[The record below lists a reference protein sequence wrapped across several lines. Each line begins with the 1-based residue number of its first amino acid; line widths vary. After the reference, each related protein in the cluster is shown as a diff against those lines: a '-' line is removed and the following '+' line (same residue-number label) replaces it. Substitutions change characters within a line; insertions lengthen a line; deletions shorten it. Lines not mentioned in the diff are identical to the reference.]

1 MTIITPSKTNKADI
15 SFLKFLKPYLRPY
28 KWQIAIAS
36 IALIVAASTVLFMG
50 RGLQFLID
58 EGFGQS
64 DLSLLD
70 SGLYYLFVIVSIL
83 AVSSFTRYFFV
94 SWVGE
99 RVIADIRKDVFT
111 NLIRLSPEFY
121 QGNKTGEI
129 LSHIT
134 VDTTVLQSVVGSSL
148 SLALRNLLMMIGGVI
163 MLLITSPKLTGFILL
178 VIPVIIVPIIFWGR
192 KVRAKSKTA
201 QDAVANV
208 GSDIDES
215 LHGVTTIQSYVQE
228 EQTIRSFNISVE
240 KAYKKAKGYILNRAI
255 LSALVIFIVFSAIG
269 IILWLGGRDVIAGT
283 MSAGALSAFVFYAA
297 IVAGAMGVLSEVIGN
312 LQRAAGATERLIY
325 YKSVQSSIIESLE
338 PMDIGYPIQGALTF
352 DRVTFSY
359 PEQDAKIL
367 EGFNLSI
374 KAGETVAIVGRSGAG
389 KSTLFNLIMRFFD
402 PQEGQILIDDID
414 LKDASLAQLR
424 HAIGIVPQDPFIF
437 SGSVKKNL
445 LLAQEDASNER
456 LIDAL
461 KQAYAYDF
469 VKDLPQGLDT
479 PLGERGKRLSGGQKQ
494 RLAIARTLLENP
506 AILLLDEAT
515 SSLDSE
521 SEEYVKEALEKVME
535 GRTTLVIAHRLSTIM
550 HVDRIVV
557 LDHGK
562 IVQMGTHQ
570 ELIKQKGL
578 YAELAQRQ
586 FS

>member
-1 MTIITPSKTNKADI
+1 
-15 SFLKFLKPYLRPY
+15 
-28 KWQIAIAS
+28 
-36 IALIVAASTVLFMG
+36 MG
-50 RGLQFLID
+50 
-58 EGFGQS
+58 
-64 DLSLLD
+64 
-70 SGLYYLFVIVSIL
+70 
-83 AVSSFTRYFFV
+83 
-94 SWVGE
+94 
-99 RVIADIRKDVFT
+99 
-111 NLIRLSPEFY
+111 
-121 QGNKTGEI
+121 
-129 LSHIT
+129 
-134 VDTTVLQSVVGSSL
+134 
-148 SLALRNLLMMIGGVI
+148 
-163 MLLITSPKLTGFILL
+163 
-178 VIPVIIVPIIFWGR
+178 
-192 KVRAKSKTA
+192 
-201 QDAVANV
+201 
-208 GSDIDES
+208 
-215 LHGVTTIQSYVQE
+215 
-228 EQTIRSFNISVE
+228 
-240 KAYKKAKGYILNRAI
+240 
-255 LSALVIFIVFSAIG
+255 
-269 IILWLGGRDVIAGT
+269 
-283 MSAGALSAFVFYAA
+283 
-297 IVAGAMGVLSEVIGN
+297 
-312 LQRAAGATERLIY
+312 
-325 YKSVQSSIIESLE
+325 
-338 PMDIGYPIQGALTF
+338 
-352 DRVTFSY
+352 
-359 PEQDAKIL
+359 
-367 EGFNLSI
+367 
-374 KAGETVAIVGRSGAG
+374 
-389 KSTLFNLIMRFFD
+389 
-402 PQEGQILIDDID
+402 
-414 LKDASLAQLR
+414 QLR